1 MQKLILGVT
10 ETDEIDVVI
19 SQASKFSRISIH
31 MQSLC
36 IETKPLYVS

>member
-19 SQASKFSRISIH
+19 SQVSKFSRISIH
-31 MQSLC
+31 
-36 IETKPLYVS
+36 IIVYV